1 MPNPSL
7 ADWRAGYAAW
17 ERQDFDAAFRHWH
30 EDVEWYPDVV
40 GTLEG
45 NDAYRGHE
53 GLRRWTE
60 AIADVF
66 DRVESDVT
74 DVRDLGDRM
83 VVLGT
88 TTVYGKGSGMAVEEP
103 LALVLDMRD
112 GKVARAVSYRDHAR
126 ALEAAGG

>member
-1 MPNPSL
+1 MNPTF
-7 ADWRAGYAAW
+7 AEIREDMHAW
-17 ERQDFDAAFRHWH
+17 ARREYDVAFRNWH

-53 GLRRWTE
+53 GLRRWSE
-60 AIADVF
+60 AIEDVF

-74 DVRDLGDRM
+74 EVRDLGDRM

-88 TTVYGKGSGMAVEEP
+88 TKVYGKGSGMAVEEP
-103 LALVLDMRD
+103 LAFVLDMRD
-112 GKVARAVSYRDHAR
+112 GKVARAVSYRNHAR
-126 ALEAAGG
+126 GLEAAGA

>member
-1 MPNPSL
+1 VNPT
-7 ADWRAGYAAW
+7 AAEIREDIHAW
-17 ERQDFDAAFRHWH
+17 ARREYDVAFRNWH

-53 GLRRWTE
+53 GLRRWSE
-60 AIADVF
+60 EIEDVF

-74 DVRDLGDRM
+74 DVRDLGERM

-88 TTVYGKGSGMAVEEP
+88 TRVYGKGSGMAVEEP
-103 LALVLDMRD
+103 LAFVLEMRD
-112 GKVARAVSYRDHAR
+112 GKVAKAVSYRDHGR
-126 ALEAAGG
+126 ALEAAGA